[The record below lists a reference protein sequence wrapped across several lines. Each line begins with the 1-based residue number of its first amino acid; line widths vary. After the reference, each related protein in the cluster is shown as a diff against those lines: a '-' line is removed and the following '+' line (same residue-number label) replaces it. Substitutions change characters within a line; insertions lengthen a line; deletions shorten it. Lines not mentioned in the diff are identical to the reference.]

1 VVVATAVLLA
11 MVTQWQ
17 KKRKEATTPCLEPAT
32 SRPVSLPSPTVT
44 LSDSDLQ
51 THDVALSH
59 TYATATRNKV
69 KKLTL

>member
-1 VVVATAVLLA
+1 MAK
-11 MVTQWQ
+11 

-51 THDVALSH
+51 THDVALSSH